1 MNEPSEIERLYREL
15 VHSIGPEEE
24 HPPSNYRRRDERP
37 LQELVEEVRRLAA
50 TNPLAESSTLEQP
63 APALPKPG
71 EQDHSIQ
78 RAAAH
83 LQASSAQ
90 DAAGPIE
97 HPEPFVGP
105 GADPPLLSRAPR
117 IRPLWWM
124 AISALLILLV
134 AGSAIAFMLQ
144 GTPDKTNRA
153 TAPVPSATKE
163 SPGRE
168 LAATPVAP
176 EKTPE
181 PPLAVPTNPE
191 TTADTASPSPDL
203 LRNQQQPSEPPAA
216 TQEPRSLEVSGGITA
231 PAGVAA
237 AATAATPPLDRPN
250 KAKRLKKRRRAPVE
264 VRPR

>member
-24 HPPSNYRRRDERP
+24 HPSSNHGRRDERP

-63 APALPKPG
+63 APALPKTG

-105 GADPPLLSRAPR
+105 DTDPPLLSRAPR

-134 AGSAIAFMLQ
+134 AGGAIAFMLQ
-144 GTPDKTNRA
+144 GTPDKTSHA

-163 SPGRE
+163 SPSRE

-176 EKTPE
+176 ERTPA
-181 PPLAVPTNPE
+181 PLAVPTNPE

-203 LRNQQQPSEPPAA
+203 LRDPQQPIEPPAA
-216 TQEPRSLEVSGGITA
+216 AQEPRTLEVSGGITA

-237 AATAATPPLDRPN
+237 AATAAIPPLNRSN
-250 KAKRLKKRRRAPVE
+250 GAKRLKKRRRAPIE